1 MPVLAVRF
9 CERLNAA
16 DQFVVVARKY
26 REAPMSE
33 ALSGTV
39 VKINGFSLHRP
50 RLAPVFAAIILVSLL
65 SLVFVWSRI
74 HAINLEYDV
83 SSLERQIRLGQQ
95 QSKQLKLEA
104 AYLSRDTRIEG
115 LARKE
120 LGLRPPASGQII
132 RID

>member
-1 MPVLAVRF
+1 MP
-9 CERLNAA
+9 
-16 DQFVVVARKY
+16 
-26 REAPMSE
+26 E
-33 ALSGTV
+33 ALSRTL

-50 RLAPVFAAIILVSLL
+50 RIAPVFVAIVLVSLL
-65 SLVFVWSRI
+65 SLIFVWSRI
-74 HAINLEYDV
+74 HAINLEYNI
-83 SSLERQIRLGQQ
+83 SGLEKEIRLGQQ
-95 QSKQLKLEA
+95 QIKQLKLEA

>member
-1 MPVLAVRF
+1 MP
-9 CERLNAA
+9 
-16 DQFVVVARKY
+16 
-26 REAPMSE
+26 E
-33 ALSGTV
+33 ALSRTL

-50 RLAPVFAAIILVSLL
+50 RIAPVFVAIVLVSLL

-74 HAINLEYDV
+74 HAINLEYNI
-83 SSLERQIRLGQQ
+83 SGLEKEIRLGQQ
-95 QSKQLKLEA
+95 QIKQLKLEA